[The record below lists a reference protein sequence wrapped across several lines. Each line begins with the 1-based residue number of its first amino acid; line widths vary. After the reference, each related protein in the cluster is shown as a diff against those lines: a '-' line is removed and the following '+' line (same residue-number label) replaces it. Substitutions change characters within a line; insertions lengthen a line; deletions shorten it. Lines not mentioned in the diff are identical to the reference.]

1 MDQSLKSGCGCGGCN
16 KCGNL
21 ESDSKEKCQGGCGGC
36 EGFSE
41 ILYIDEYGEM
51 DDIGVPAG
59 LVVLEIIENHEFINE
74 LKSLLEQQGYEVL
87 LSKMKDPES
96 GNLEGQSGE
105 GFTFYCNGELI
116 TFGYEEINDPIRRAF
131 CVKKTE
137 QQIVAPKRNRI

>member
-1 MDQSLKSGCGCGGCN
+1 MKESVKSECGGCN
-16 KCGNL
+16 QCGHC
-21 ESDSKEKCQGGCGGC
+21 ETSHEEGCQGGCQGC
-36 EGFSE
+36 ESSQELF
-41 ILYIDEYGEM
+41 YIDEYGEM

-74 LKSLLEQQGYEVL
+74 LKSSLEQQGYEVL

-105 GFTFYCNGELI
+105 GFAFYCNGELI

>member
-74 LKSLLEQQGYEVL
+74 LKSSLEQQGYEVL
-87 LSKMKDPES
+87 LSKMKDM
-96 GNLEGQSGE
+96 
-105 GFTFYCNGELI
+105 TI
-116 TFGYEEINDPIRRAF
+116 
-131 CVKKTE
+131 
-137 QQIVAPKRNRI
+137 